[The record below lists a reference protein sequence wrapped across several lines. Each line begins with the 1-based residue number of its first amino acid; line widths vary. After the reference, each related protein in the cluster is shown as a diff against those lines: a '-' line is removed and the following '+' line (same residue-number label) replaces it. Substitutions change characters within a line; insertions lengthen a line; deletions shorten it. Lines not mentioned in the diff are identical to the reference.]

1 MEEKGQHKDEN
12 ILLRLKPAEWLKTLA
27 TTLDVQSTT
36 HTPTEISRCLDTSSA
51 RIGPLDPALGV
62 SNPCWV
68 VRTQARRFQPTLG
81 CSTRRCLAQSRV
93 GCFDL
98 ALARFV
104 HAWSSYASRRL
115 EAGGNRNMACTN
127 RTVLEFV
134 GVSVCWQA
142 SRGAPVTAHWHSSLA
157 GRVWLGCW
165 GLPHFFCGAP
175 GILWPF
181 LSSLNLHQWKTRERN
196 GILARMGI
204 GGPVTPIVCDEV

>member
-12 ILLRLKPAEWLKTLA
+12 ILLRLEPAEWLKTLA
-27 TTLDVQSTT
+27 TTLDVQSTA

-81 CSTRRCLAQSRV
+81 CSTRRCLAQPRV

-142 SRGAPVTAHWHSSLA
+142 SRGAPVTAHWHEGCGWGA
-157 GRVWLGCW
+157 GGYLI
-165 GLPHFFCGAP
+165 FFVVLRASFGH
-175 GILWPF
+175 
-181 LSSLNLHQWKTRERN
+181 S
-196 GILARMGI
+196 
-204 GGPVTPIVCDEV
+204 